1 MKITK
6 RYFLFL
12 LAVSVFSACKKDSN
26 IPAFTI
32 EGSWVGK
39 LGSGSNT
46 PGSQFEINVKP
57 GGVLERINGNGG
69 ISGIGTWQV
78 NGDTFTGHYEFTNSN
93 GSASV
98 QATIDKAANKLVNG
112 TWGSGNNTSGAGTW
126 YASKEN

>member
-1 MKITK
+1 MKIIK
-6 RYFLFL
+6 PFILFIF
-12 LAVSVFSACKKDSN
+12 AVSVFSACKKDSKA
-26 IPAFTI
+26 PAFTI

-57 GGVLERINGNGG
+57 GGVLERINGSGG

-78 NGDTFTGHYEFTNSN
+78 NGDMFTGHYEFTNSN

-98 QATIDKAANKLVNG
+98 QATIDKSANKLVNG

-126 YASKEN
+126 YASKQN